1 MYQVNLSDLLLTMSA
16 SMFFM
21 GLVTFVIGV
30 FILVNRAT
38 GKDMRLIT
46 THTSDLVGKGIAE
59 DLAGLIGNASTL
71 LQTMADMVRTA
82 AGVGVFLT
90 VTGVVL
96 MGASLYIILQ
106 IT

>member
-1 MYQVNLSDLLLTMSA
+1 MYEVNLNDLLLTMSA
-16 SMFFM
+16 SMFLL
-21 GLVTFVIGV
+21 GLVTFSIGV

-38 GKDMRLIT
+38 GKDMTLIT
-46 THTSDLVGKGIAE
+46 DQTSQLVGKGIAE
-59 DLAGLIGNASTL
+59 DIAGLIGNASTL

-96 MGASLYIILQ
+96 MGSSLWTILQ
-106 IT
+106 IS

>member
-1 MYQVNLSDLLLTMSA
+1 MYEVNLNDLLLTMSA
-16 SMFFM
+16 STFFM
-21 GLVTFVIGV
+21 GLVTFAIGV

-46 THTSDLVGKGIAE
+46 TQTSELVGKGIAE
-59 DLAGLIGNASTL
+59 DIAGLIGNASTL
-71 LQTMADMVRTA
+71 LQTMAEMVRTA

-90 VTGVVL
+90 VTGVIL
-96 MGASLYIILQ
+96 MGGSLWVILG

>member
-1 MYQVNLSDLLLTMSA
+1 MYEVNLSDLLLTMSA
-16 SMFFM
+16 SMFLM
-21 GLVTFVIGV
+21 GLITFSIGV

-38 GKDMRLIT
+38 GKDMKLIT
-46 THTSDLVGKGIAE
+46 NQTSQLVGKGIAE
-59 DLAGLIGNASTL
+59 DIAGLIGNASTL

-96 MGASLYIILQ
+96 MGVSLWMILQ
-106 IT
+106 IA